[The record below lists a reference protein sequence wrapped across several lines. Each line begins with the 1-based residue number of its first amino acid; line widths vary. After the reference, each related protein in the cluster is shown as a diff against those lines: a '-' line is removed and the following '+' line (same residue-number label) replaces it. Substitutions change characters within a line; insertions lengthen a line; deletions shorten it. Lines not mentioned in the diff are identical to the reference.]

1 MGSVGAL
8 NRKQEEEELFKIPRK
23 KITCL
28 SQGTQD
34 KSLTNIFLYK
44 NITSHTISFLLF
56 KFFFKVESKP
66 VLLSVEKWSMSSVSE
81 MLQMDFFHELLRTL
95 SVSA

>member
-34 KSLTNIFLYK
+34 KSLTNIFYTKILP
-44 NITSHTISFLLF
+44 SHDFISI
-56 KFFFKVESKP
+56 V
-66 VLLSVEKWSMSSVSE
+66 
-81 MLQMDFFHELLRTL
+81 
-95 SVSA
+95 